1 MEDPMP
7 LKSTVPFATT
17 PTTMTQ
23 PARGQDCAVIAAAEQ
38 WARSLEQ
45 LHLAERRSTNTAA
58 EEEALVVAVTELY
71 DAICARQGPTSGE
84 AIAPLLTFIEPM
96 GNA

>member
-1 MEDPMP
+1 MP

-17 PTTMTQ
+17 PTRVTQ
-23 PARGQDCAVIAAAEQ
+23 PGGQDSAVIAAAEQ

-71 DAICARQGPTSGE
+71 DAICARQGMTTGDGV
-84 AIAPLLTFIEPM
+84 APLLTFVEPM